1 MYNYDDIIARLRA
14 GEDSEVIAK
23 EMVDTLN
30 RANRDFVDEMEAA
43 KKAESEA
50 QKTKQKKAEMLKEMM
65 NTLEVYVRE
74 FHPENP
80 MIEMFDSHTPG
91 DMDELVEQID
101 AAIDG
106 FAVAAQITKKIEA
119 DLAELFKDGA
129 PKAVRITPTGKGDA
143 IAPKMD
149 NIAAFLKA
157 NGLA

>member
-30 RANRDFVDEMEAA
+30 RANRDFVDEVEAA
-43 KKAESEA
+43 KAAE
-50 QKTKQKKAEMLKEMM
+50 QNQKQKKAEMLKDMM
-65 NTLEVYVRE
+65 GTLEVYVRE

-80 MIEMFDSHTPG
+80 MIEMFDAHTPD
-91 DMDELVEQID
+91 DMGELIEQID
-101 AAIDG
+101 AAIES
-106 FAVAAQITKKIEA
+106 FAIAHQITKKIEA

-129 PKAVRITPTGKGDA
+129 PKVARITPTGKGDA
-143 IAPKMD
+143 ITPKMD

>member
-43 KKAESEA
+43 KAAEMQT
-50 QKTKQKKAEMLKEMM
+50 QKTKQKKAEMLKDMM
-65 NTLEVYVRE
+65 GALEVYVRE

-80 MIEMFDSHTPG
+80 IIEMFDAHTPE
-91 DMDELVEQID
+91 DMNELIEQID
-101 AAIDG
+101 AAIES
-106 FAVAAQITKKIEA
+106 FAIAHQITKKIEA

-129 PKAVRITPTGKGDA
+129 PKVARITPTGKGDA

>member
-30 RANRDFVDEMEAA
+30 RANRDFVDEVEAA
-43 KKAESEA
+43 KAAE
-50 QKTKQKKAEMLKEMM
+50 QNQKQKKAEMLKDMM
-65 NTLEVYVRE
+65 GTLKVYVRE

-80 MIEMFDSHTPG
+80 MIEMFDAHTPD
-91 DMDELVEQID
+91 DMDELIEQID
-101 AAIDG
+101 SAIES
-106 FAVAAQITKKIEA
+106 FAIAHQITKKIEA

-129 PKAVRITPTGKGDA
+129 PKVARITPTGKGDA
-143 IAPKMD
+143 ITPKMD

>member
-43 KKAESEA
+43 KAAE
-50 QKTKQKKAEMLKEMM
+50 QNQKQKKAEMLKDMM
-65 NTLEVYVRE
+65 STLEVYVRE

-80 MIEMFDSHTPG
+80 MIEMFDSHTPD
-91 DMDELVEQID
+91 DMSELIEQID
-101 AAIDG
+101 AAIES
-106 FAVAAQITKKIEA
+106 FAIAAQITKKIEA

>member
-30 RANRDFVDEMEAA
+30 RANRDFVDEVEAA
-43 KKAESEA
+43 KAAE
-50 QKTKQKKAEMLKEMM
+50 QNQKQKKAEMLKDMM
-65 NTLEVYVRE
+65 GTLEVYVRE

-80 MIEMFDSHTPG
+80 MIEMFDAHTPD
-91 DMDELVEQID
+91 DMGELIEQID
-101 AAIDG
+101 AAIES
-106 FAVAAQITKKIEA
+106 FAIAAQITKKIEA
-119 DLAELFKDGA
+119 DLAEIFKDGA
-129 PKAVRITPTGKGDA
+129 PKVARIAPTGKGDA
-143 IAPKMD
+143 ITPKMD

>member
-30 RANRDFVDEMEAA
+30 RANRDFVDEVEAA
-43 KKAESEA
+43 E
-50 QKTKQKKAEMLKEMM
+50 QNQKQKKAEMLKDMM
-65 NTLEVYVRE
+65 GTLEVYVRE

-80 MIEMFDSHTPG
+80 MIEMFDAHTPD
-91 DMDELVEQID
+91 DMGELIEQID
-101 AAIDG
+101 AAIES
-106 FAVAAQITKKIEA
+106 FAIAAQITKKIEA
-119 DLAELFKDGA
+119 DLAEIFKDGA
-129 PKAVRITPTGKGDA
+129 PKVARITPTGKGDA
-143 IAPKMD
+143 ITPKMD